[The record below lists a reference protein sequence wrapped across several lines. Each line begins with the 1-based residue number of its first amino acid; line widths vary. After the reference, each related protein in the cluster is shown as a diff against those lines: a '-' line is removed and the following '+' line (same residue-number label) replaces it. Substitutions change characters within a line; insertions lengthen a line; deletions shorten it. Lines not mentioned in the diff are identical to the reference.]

1 MQYGF
6 YIDQTRC
13 IGCHACVVSCKDRND
28 ILPGPLA
35 LRKLYA
41 EEQGTFPNSQVINT
55 TMSCNHCAEPA
66 CIPACTFNAIYK
78 DDKFTDEFLKQ
89 FRNECINMTDSDKE
103 TKKAIKSMLK
113 LEDNPSIDAIKK
125 YMIKYKKIFTDDAAD
140 MDSFLKNADD
150 RIVELFTSTRDSILN
165 AIQSGEEV
173 LPKFYDKAKKCF
185 NVPLDNSS
193 NTDGLLA
200 AIKAQQKVKGKAGL
214 IWGATA
220 GLVLGVGAYI
230 VSKLSNNKQA

>member
-1 MQYGF
+1 MVEGVNSIQNKPVQKNKNNAAANAVVAGSF
-6 YIDQTRC
+6 GA
-13 IGCHACVVSCKDRND
+13 IGGGAAGYLTK
-28 ILPGPLA
+28 
-35 LRKLYA
+35 
-41 EEQGTFPNSQVINT
+41 Q
-55 TMSCNHCAEPA
+55 
-66 CIPACTFNAIYK
+66 IYK

-214 IWGATA
+214 ILGATV

>member
-1 MQYGF
+1 MVEGVNSIQNKPVQKNKNNAAANAVVAGSF
-6 YIDQTRC
+6 GA
-13 IGCHACVVSCKDRND
+13 IGGGAAGYLTK
-28 ILPGPLA
+28 
-35 LRKLYA
+35 
-41 EEQGTFPNSQVINT
+41 Q
-55 TMSCNHCAEPA
+55 
-66 CIPACTFNAIYK
+66 IYK

-220 GLVLGVGAYI
+220 GLVLGIGTYI
-230 VSKLSNNKQA
+230 ASKLSNNKQA

>member
-1 MQYGF
+1 MVEGVNSIQNKPVQKNKNNAAANAVVAGSF
-6 YIDQTRC
+6 GA
-13 IGCHACVVSCKDRND
+13 IGGGAAGYLTK
-28 ILPGPLA
+28 
-35 LRKLYA
+35 
-41 EEQGTFPNSQVINT
+41 Q
-55 TMSCNHCAEPA
+55 
-66 CIPACTFNAIYK
+66 IYK